1 MCYNKAFGGG
11 LPCPVLKRCSNV
23 AQTVLNTDAQAVF
36 VADEG
41 AHGREVCALRRSRL
55 SLPLGGRWHGA
66 APRRT
71 VTDEGS
77 PPTAGLTAAR
87 AFAIL

>member
-1 MCYNKAFGGG
+1 M
-11 LPCPVLKRCSNV
+11 
-23 AQTVLNTDAQAVF
+23 LNTDAQAIFAVI
-36 VADEG
+36 EG
-41 AHGREVCALRRSRL
+41 AHGGEIYALRRSRL

-66 APRRT
+66 AQRRA

-87 AFAIL
+87 AFAILWLAAVAVITE